1 MPKQPSLDQ
10 RYRDDNGEIRRKN
23 GNTLVGTLRQTYGED
38 FAAGRRS
45 DLKLE
50 NLLDD
55 TGSNS
60 LTDYLRNQNK

>member
-1 MPKQPSLDQ
+1 MPKQPGLDQ
-10 RYRDDNGEIRRKN
+10 RHRDEDGEIRRKN

-38 FAAGRRS
+38 FAPGRRS

-55 TGSNS
+55 TGSSS
-60 LTDYLRNQNK
+60 LTDYLRNQKK

>member
-1 MPKQPSLDQ
+1 MPNQPGLDQ
-10 RYRDDNGEIRRKN
+10 RYRDENGEIRRKN
-23 GNTLVGTLRQTYGED
+23 GNTLVGTLRETYGAD
-38 FAAGRRS
+38 FAEGRRS

-55 TGSNS
+55 TGASS